1 MKTIDENIQRQL
13 DKPQTWFVKYFP
25 MRIKNLSDE
34 SIKDRQLVYDFKDGK
49 INGIEF
55 VAKVTANKMLEQYGD
70 ECSKIVFSCVPA
82 SSEEKNQLR
91 YKLFSEMVCS
101 MTGAINGFQYVNVIG
116 ERLAI
121 HEHRSKEKEIRKVS
135 IIEFDEKWFNGKQV
149 LCFDDIITR
158 GHSYA
163 NYANQL
169 ESIGAS
175 VIGGMFLARTH
186 YRTNV

>member
-91 YKLFSEMVCS
+91 YKLFSEMVCN

-169 ESIGAS
+169 
-175 VIGGMFLARTH
+175 VQ
-186 YRTNV
+186 V

>member
-1 MKTIDENIQRQL
+1 MDICSAPRYNKGGQRQ
-13 DKPQTWFVKYFP
+13 VSNSCYY
-25 MRIKNLSDE
+25 IKE
-34 SIKDRQLVYDFKDGK
+34 VI
-49 INGIEF
+49 IM
-55 VAKVTANKMLEQYGD
+55 VAGHLQ
-70 ECSKIVFSCVPA
+70 
-82 SSEEKNQLR
+82 
-91 YKLFSEMVCS
+91 
-101 MTGAINGFQYVNVIG
+101 
-116 ERLAI
+116 
-121 HEHRSKEKEIRKVS
+121 EKEIRKVS

-169 ESIGAS
+169 ESMGAN

>member
-1 MKTIDENIQRQL
+1 MKTIDENIQKQL

-25 MRIKNLSDE
+25 KRIKNLSDE

-49 INGIEF
+49 INGIEI
-55 VAKVTANKMLEQYGD
+55 VARVTANKMLEQYGD
-70 ECSKIVFSCVPA
+70 ECTKIVFSCVPA

-91 YKLFSEMVCS
+91 YKLFSEMVCN

-169 ESIGAS
+169 ESMGAN
-175 VIGGMFLARTH
+175 VIGGIFLARTH

>member
-34 SIKDRQLVYDFKDGK
+34 SIKDRQLVYDFNDGK
-49 INGIEF
+49 INGIEI
-55 VAKVTANKMLEQYGD
+55 VARVTANKMLEQNGD

-121 HEHRSKEKEIRKVS
+121 HELRSKEKEIRKVS
-135 IIEFDEKWFNGKQV
+135 ILEFDEKWFNGKQV